1 MYTRMQWMYWPLEMS
16 LLLGTRVAPRSK
28 PYVVSTDRS
37 RTTMKIRQKRKTQR
51 RIASDSKR
59 RNKV

>member
-28 PYVVSTDRS
+28 PYVASTDRS
-37 RTTMKIRQKRKTQR
+37 RTTMKIRQKRKTQS